1 MKELCTLQRV
11 ASKDGGKMLRCS
23 LGTEAIT
30 PEDSQ
35 TKTSLPQKTREGSLV
50 NGPSPRGQKVKG
62 HAEALSARGIP
73 AEGPGG
79 WLPL

>member
-1 MKELCTLQRV
+1 
-11 ASKDGGKMLRCS
+11 MLGRS

-30 PEDSQ
+30 PHVFFLEDSW
-35 TKTSLPQKTREGSLV
+35 TKDSPSQKTGESSLV

-62 HAEALSARGIP
+62 HSKALSARGIP
-73 AEGPGG
+73 AERPGG